1 MLLRESSQ
9 AIGEGYNEA
18 SVMGG
23 QHQHGVAAGDELV
36 AFGEALTLGSAN
48 LVDARDRLKAQI
60 GGTGFVQAAGIAA
73 IFNGLVRTADSTG
86 IPLDDNM
93 RNATEQVRAT
103 LGINDFAGARNTPV

>member
-36 AFGEALTLGSAN
+36 AW
-48 LVDARDRLKAQI
+48 
-60 GGTGFVQAAGIAA
+60 FVQAAGIAA

-93 RNATEQVRAT
+93 RDATEQVRAT
-103 LGINDFAGARNTPV
+103 LGINDFAGARNTLG